1 MKKAIQIDNAP
12 APIAPYTPAVL
23 AGNTLYVSG
32 QIPVNPITRELNMP
46 DIQTATR
53 QVMENIGSLLK
64 AAGMDY
70 SNVVKCT
77 IFLANFD
84 DYQGMNEAYG
94 EFFGELPPARE
105 AVQVVKLPM
114 GAIVEISCIAV
125 M

>member
-70 SNVVKCT
+70 SNLVKCT

-94 EFFGELPPARE
+94 EFFGEIPPARE

>member
-1 MKKAIQIDNAP
+1 MKKAIQIENAP
-12 APIAPYTPAVL
+12 APIAPYSPAIL

-46 DIQTATR
+46 DIKTATR
-53 QVMENIGSLLK
+53 QIMQNIGNLLN

-70 SNVVKCT
+70 ANIVKCT

-94 EFFGELPPARE
+94 EFFGEIPPARE

>member
-1 MKKAIQIDNAP
+1 MKKAIQIENAP
-12 APIAPYTPAVL
+12 APIAPYSPAVL
-23 AGNTLYVSG
+23 AGNTLYISG

-53 QVMENIGSLLK
+53 QVMENIGSLLN

-94 EFFGELPPARE
+94 TFFGDIPPARE

>member
-94 EFFGELPPARE
+94 EFFGEIPPARE

>member
-1 MKKAIQIDNAP
+1 MKKAIQIANAP
-12 APIAPYTPAVL
+12 APIAPYSPAVL

-46 DIQTATR
+46 DIKTATR
-53 QVMENIGSLLK
+53 QIMENIGNLLN

-70 SNVVKCT
+70 SNLVKCT
-77 IFLANFD
+77 IFLTNFD

-94 EFFGELPPARE
+94 EFFGEIPPARE

-125 M
+125 I